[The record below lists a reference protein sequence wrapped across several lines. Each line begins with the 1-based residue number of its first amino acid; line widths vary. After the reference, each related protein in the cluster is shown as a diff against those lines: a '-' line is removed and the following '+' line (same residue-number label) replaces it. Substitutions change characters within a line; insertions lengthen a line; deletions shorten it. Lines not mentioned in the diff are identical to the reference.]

1 MRLTSDVIRIWVYCK
16 HINCMSHLRVNG
28 TQMSFVNLL
37 TFIQRKGSLT
47 QSIFQ
52 IGHYFHTQTE
62 QNKTKIMFL
71 RNILEI
77 KVHFSHTCVT
87 NTLTSDDVHFVNI
100 KSVTEL

>member
-37 TFIQRKGSLT
+37 TFNKERGSLK
-47 QSIFQ
+47 QSIFSNS
-52 IGHYFHTQTE
+52 HYFSYQTE

-77 KVHFSHTCVT
+77 S
-87 NTLTSDDVHFVNI
+87 TSGLDL
-100 KSVTEL
+100 K